1 MKLDH
6 ERVVMSGVSSGVG
19 AALNTLRALHQALR
33 GRRVRSL
40 LTGTGVAAAALLVL
54 VLVAAYRSLASGV
67 LTYAGQP
74 SIDLWVA
81 PAGTDNLIRSS
92 ALIGREAVARVR
104 EMPGVDRA
112 DPILRGF
119 VTIEPAHASRRAPA
133 PRLTVLAV
141 GYRAPAGLAGPPA
154 IAAGRAPETGH
165 EIALDRA
172 AAFRLGVGLKDTVHV
187 GGVPMRLVGLTRGTN
202 LIATQFLFLT
212 LGAARRAQGLS
223 GVASFVAIH
232 VAAGSDPAAVARALQ
247 AGGAGL
253 AVFSRREFVANN
265 LREAT
270 AGIVPV
276 LAVLAGLGVA
286 VAAVLVVLLVQGLVE
301 ERRGEIAV
309 CLALGSGTRQVGG
322 ALMARALMLVLAG
335 AAGGTV
341 LAHLLQRILDRLLPT
356 VELVFG
362 LPDHAAVLAIFS
374 VAGTLAAGIP
384 VLRLGR
390 VDPLEAFRQ

>member
-1 MKLDH
+1 MD
-6 ERVVMSGVSSGVG
+6 RGIAV
-19 AALNTLRALHQALR
+19 LNAVRALHRALR
-33 GRRVRSL
+33 GRRVRSA

-54 VLVAAYRSLASGV
+54 VLVAAYRSLANGV

-104 EMPGVDRA
+104 ELPGVEEA
-112 DPILRGF
+112 DAVLRGF
-119 VTIEPAHASRRAPA
+119 VTIEPAHAAGGAPA

-141 GYRAPAGLAGPPA
+141 GYRAPQGLAGPPA

-165 EIALDRA
+165 EVALDRA

-187 GGVPMRLVGLTRGTN
+187 GGAAMRVVGLTRGTN
-202 LIATQFLFLT
+202 LIATQFLFLP

-223 GVASFVAIH
+223 GAASFVAIH
-232 VAAGSDPAAVARALQ
+232 VAPGRDPAAVAQ
-247 AGGAGL
+247 AVEARDSGL
-253 AVFSRREFVANN
+253 AVFSRKEFVANN

-276 LAVLAGLGVA
+276 LAVLAALGIA
-286 VAAVLVVLLVQGLVE
+286 VAAVLVVLLVHGLVE

-309 CLALGSGTRQVGG
+309 LFALGSGARQVGQ
-322 ALMARALMLVLAG
+322 ALMARTLMLVVAG
-335 AAGGTV
+335 AAGGAV
-341 LAHLLQRILDRLLPT
+341 LAHLLAGVLDRILPT
-356 VELVFG
+356 VELVFSW
-362 LPDHAAVLAIFS
+362 PDHVAVLAIFS
-374 VAGTLAAGIP
+374 LAGALAAGIP

-390 VDPLEAFRQ
+390 VDPLEAFRP